1 MYRLRGSDA
10 QHIYN
15 ETPNSPFETL
25 KVTVYE
31 PLEGEAIDVAELTE
45 FLKSAVRNS
54 PTQTMSMRVLRVP
67 LDIHHP
73 VWVKDP
79 NYCLDDHYY
88 HTALPAPGGKQQLC
102 DFIST
107 LLSRPLYSDRP
118 LWETW
123 IVEGLEGGR
132 VAAVS
137 KVHHV
142 LADGLTSVK
151 GLVRMHSQSSPE
163 TQPSEPEA
171 EVPPLPSKL
180 RLAANAVVE
189 LIRSFTVE
197 LPAYWRHIQKKRQAS
212 AALKAAEP
220 NLCEPFQAP
229 HTVLNELGG
238 PHRYYHYDMFSLQ
251 DIRRLSKQFDCT
263 INTFIMAVSAEAFR
277 RYFIEID
284 QLPNE
289 PLVAV
294 MPVGLSSEGELKG
307 LFNTEIQNN
316 SLTFVLIPFDLHK
329 TDFKERL
336 AEIQRASK
344 IGVDNVK
351 KAEGHRL
358 DNFFD
363 YLPAVLIR
371 FGNAVLSWRQRHRK
385 NPMAN
390 IGISNVPG
398 PREPMYACNGK
409 YKVAEL
415 LSCGNLADLG
425 NFSLTIWSYM
435 DQMCFSYHYRKGP
448 IPRHHRIHEH
458 VADIINELLV
468 NPEPSEP

>member
-31 PLEGEAIDVAELTE
+31 ATSPDTPIDIAELTK
-45 FLKSAVRNS
+45 FLKDSVRNT
-54 PTQTMSMRVLRVP
+54 PTETMSMRVMRVP
-67 LDIHHP
+67 LDLHHP

-88 HTALPAPGGKQQLC
+88 HIALPAPGGKQQLC

-107 LLSRPLYSDRP
+107 LLSRPLYANRP

-151 GLVRMHSQSSPE
+151 GLARMHAQNPA
-163 TQPSEPEA
+163 PAA
-171 EVPPLPSKL
+171 EKPLASIGELPSRR
-180 RLAANAVVE
+180 RLMFDALIE
-189 LIRSFTVE
+189 LVKSFTVE
-197 LPAYWRHIQKKRQAS
+197 LPTYWRHIKKKRENS
-212 AALKAAEP
+212 AALKDAEP
-220 NLCEPFQAP
+220 NLCVPFQAP

-238 PHRYYHYDMFSLQ
+238 PYRYFHYDMYSFKE
-251 DIRRLSKQFDCT
+251 IKALSKRFDCT
-263 INTFIMAVSAEAFR
+263 INTMIMGLCSEAFR
-277 RYFIEID
+277 RYFLEID
-284 QLPNE
+284 QLPSE
-289 PLVAV
+289 PLVSV
-294 MPVGLSSEGELKG
+294 MPVGLASDGELKG
-307 LFNTEIQNN
+307 LFNTEIHNN
-316 SLTFVLIPFDLHK
+316 SLTFVLIPFDLSK
-329 TDFKERL
+329 VDFKERL

-344 IGVDNVK
+344 IGVENVK
-351 KAEGHRL
+351 KAEGYRL

-363 YLPAVLIR
+363 FLPGGLIR
-371 FGNAVLSWRQRHRK
+371 LGNAVLSWRQRKRK

-398 PREPMYACNGK
+398 PRETMYACNGK

-425 NFSLTIWSYM
+425 NFSLTIWSY
-435 DQMCFSYHYRKGP
+435 DGQMCFSFHYRKGP
-448 IPRHHRIHEH
+448 IPKPHRINEH
-458 VADIINELLV
+458 LEDVINEMLEQEGIK
-468 NPEPSEP
+468 P